1 MSRAWADNSNDV
13 SHFTI
18 SHLKAIEKF
27 SVVVAGVMLE
37 SDDSVSSLSEIENLP
52 TVTTAYG
59 RLFI

>member
-1 MSRAWADNSNDV
+1 MMY
-13 SHFTI
+13 HTL
-18 SHLKAIEKF
+18 LKDTSKELEKF
-27 SVVVAGVMLE
+27 LVVVAGVMLE

>member
-1 MSRAWADNSNDV
+1 MFMCQQHQQDLLII
-13 SHFTI
+13 I
-18 SHLKAIEKF
+18 SLALDLMF

-37 SDDSVSSLSEIENLP
+37 SDDSVRSLSEIENLP

>member
-1 MSRAWADNSNDV
+1 MKMSRAWADNSNV
-13 SHFTI
+13 P
-18 SHLKAIEKF
+18 KF
-27 SVVVAGVMLE
+27 WVVVAGVMLE